1 MKIRTLSILYYIQK
15 SKINKQGKC
24 PIQARLT
31 YLKRRKEFSTG
42 LFTEPDNWNR
52 LQQIIESLDKEHN
65 YKNTQLSLISAK
77 LNQAFLM
84 LQVNQVS
91 FDVEDIYRQY
101 KGVKVKK
108 DVGVYEVYN
117 MFLKYLERLIG
128 KELNENTHK
137 KYIAY
142 GKHLKSFIKWKY
154 KSKDIKLSTVK
165 GSFVIHYEYYL
176 KTEKNFAQITL
187 NKVIQRFRRS
197 IKYAIAEDY
206 LDKDPFMLYKAKR
219 VKKDIIYLSQDE
231 LLNLEKQTFEIQ
243 RVQQIK
249 DMFVFCCYTGLAFK
263 EMIGL
268 KKSDVVVEFD
278 DNLWIVVHRIKTSRS
293 YKVPLMPQ
301 AKMIMEKY
309 NQDESDY
316 VFPRISNPKFNAYLK
331 EIADVTGIKIN
342 LTHHIA
348 RKTFATTVLLYNDVP
363 MEIVSKLL
371 GHSKMQTT
379 QEHYGEVVQKKIS
392 EEMSKLSNKLKKK
405 G

>member
-1 MKIRTLSILYYIQK
+1 MQINRVTILFVIYK
-15 SKINKQGKC
+15 SRKKKDNTSPIYCRITYKKQ
-24 PIQARLT
+24 
-31 YLKRRKEFSTG
+31 RKEFAVG
-42 LFTEPDNWNR
+42 YYINP
-52 LQQIIESLDKEHN
+52 ESWDSKNQLVKPPEKEHN
-65 YKNTQLSLISAK
+65 FLNTQLSLIK
-77 LNQAFLM
+77 TQINQAFLL
-84 LQVNQVS
+84 LQVNQINFNV
-91 FDVEDIYRQY
+91 DDIFRQY
-101 KGVKVKK
+101 KGENVGT
-108 DVGVYEVYN
+108 DVGVIEAYN
-117 MFLKYLERLIG
+117 LFLKYLKKLID
-128 KELNENTHK
+128 KELNEDTYN
-137 KYIAY
+137 KYVAY
-142 GKHLKSFIKWKY
+142 GRHLKSFIKWKY
-154 KSKDIKLSTVK
+154 KTSDIKLSNLK
-165 GSFVIHYEYYL
+165 GSFIDHYEYYL

-219 VKKDIIYLSQDE
+219 VKKEIEYLSKDE
-231 LLNLEKQTFEIQ
+231 LQKLENQTFEIQ

-301 AKMIMEKY
+301 AKLIMEKY
-309 NQDESDY
+309 DNEDSDY

-331 EIADVTGIKIN
+331 EIADVVGIKIN

-363 MEIVSKLL
+363 MEVVSKLL

-379 QEHYGEVVQKKIS
+379 QEHYGQIVERKIS
-392 EEMSKLSNKLKKK
+392 EEMIRLNKKLNKK
-405 G
+405 

>member
-1 MKIRTLSILYYIQK
+1 MRINTLSILYYIQK
-15 SKINKQGKC
+15 SKVNKQGRC

-52 LQQIIESLDKEHN
+52 LQQSIESPDNEHH
-65 YKNTQLSLISAK
+65 YKNTQLSLITAK
-77 LNQAFLM
+77 LNQAFLL
-84 LQVNQVS
+84 LQVNQGS

-108 DVGVYEVYN
+108 DVGVYEVYQ
-117 MFLKYLERLIG
+117 MFLKYLERLID
-128 KELNENTHK
+128 KELNKNTYK

-142 GKHLKSFIKWKY
+142 GRHLKSFISWKY
-154 KSKDIKLSTVK
+154 KSNDIKLSSVK
-165 GSFVIHYEYYL
+165 SSFVTHYEYYL

-187 NKVIQRFRRS
+187 NKIIQRFRRA

-219 VKKDIIYLSQDE
+219 VKKDIVYLSQEE
-231 LLNLEKQTFEIQ
+231 LLKLEKQTFEIQ
-243 RVQQIK
+243 RIQQIK

-263 EMIGL
+263 EMITL
-268 KKSDVVVEFD
+268 KRSDIIVEFD
-278 DNLWIVVHRIKTSRS
+278 DNLWIKVHRTKTSRS

-301 AKMIMEKY
+301 AQKIIEKY
-309 NQDESDY
+309 YQVDSDY

-331 EIADVTGIKIN
+331 EIADVTGITIN

-379 QEHYGEVVQKKIS
+379 QEHYGEVVQRKIS
-392 EEMSKLSNKLKKK
+392 EEMIRLNKKLKN
-405 G
+405 